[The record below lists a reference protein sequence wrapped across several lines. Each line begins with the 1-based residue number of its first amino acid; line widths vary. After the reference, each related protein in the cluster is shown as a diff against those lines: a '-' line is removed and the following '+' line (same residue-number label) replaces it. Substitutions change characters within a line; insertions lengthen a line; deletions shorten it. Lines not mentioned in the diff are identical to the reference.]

1 METLLITTNDFS
13 ERVDV
18 SNHVADKY
26 IDRHIIT
33 AQERYLRGLLG
44 AEFYTELL
52 EEKATGYWTGS
63 NEMLVDTYITP
74 CLIWRAYQLYIP
86 HAGIFFTGMG
96 PREMTEDNSV
106 LASREAMAQ
115 LTDTAR
121 NHAKFY
127 EAELFK
133 YLSANKTLFPIWGES
148 TDKVKP
154 QSLPRITATGVKSRK
169 ERIKSGYMIYD
180 KEED

>member
-1 METLLITTNDFS
+1 METLLITTSDFS

-18 SNHVADKY
+18 SGHIADKY

-33 AQERYLRGLLG
+33 AQERFLRGLLG
-44 AEFYTELL
+44 ADFYAELL

-63 NEMLVDTYITP
+63 NENLVDTYITP
-74 CLIWRAYQLYIP
+74 YLVWRSYQLYIP

-121 NHAKFY
+121 DNAKFF
-127 EAELFK
+127 EAELYK
-133 YLSANKTLFPIWGES
+133 YLSANTLAFTTWSEAC
-148 TDKVKP
+148 DKVKP
-154 QSLPRITATGVKSRK
+154 GPLPRITATGVKSRNQ
-169 ERIKSGYMIYD
+169 RLKSGWIVYS

>member
-1 METLLITTNDFS
+1 METLLITTSDFS

-44 AEFYTELL
+44 AEFFTELL

-63 NEMLVDTYITP
+63 NETLVDTYITP
-74 CLIWRAYQLYIP
+74 YLVWKAYQLYIP
-86 HAGIFFTGMG
+86 QASVFFTGMG

-106 LASREAMAQ
+106 LASNERMAQ

-121 NHAKFY
+121 DNAKFF
-127 EAELFK
+127 EAELYK
-133 YLSANKTLFPIWGES
+133 YLCANKTLFTTWDEA

-154 QSLPRITATGVKSRK
+154 QALPRITAVGVKSRK
-169 ERIKSGYMIYD
+169 QRLESGWPIYS

>member
-1 METLLITTNDFS
+1 M
-13 ERVDV
+13 

-33 AQERYLRGLLG
+33 AQERFLRGILG
-44 AEFYTELL
+44 ADFYAELL

-63 NEMLVDTYITP
+63 NETLVDTYILP
-74 CLIWRAYQLYIP
+74 FLVWKAYQLYIP

-106 LASREAMAQ
+106 LASSESMAI

-121 NHAKFY
+121 DNAKFY
-127 EAELFK
+127 EAELLK
-133 YLSANKTLFPIWGES
+133 YLAANKTAFPIWYDA
-148 TDKVKP
+148 TDRVRNRTVSK
-154 QSLPRITATGVKSRK
+154 LTAVGTKTRK
-169 ERIKSGYMIYD
+169 ERLASSLPIYD